1 MAKTEERKKIVREI
15 AAEALADGKLE
26 PHELVSVGAKV
37 GVLVSQRVKD
47 LDADGVKVVAD
58 EMLAVCRENSA
69 SIVKGAVNSLPLG
82 WIPEP
87 FRNWVSC
94 CIATAVAEE
103 PVTVVK
109 KIVEDV
115 EKKIVDVV
123 EDSVGDVVKASLEV
137 RSVSDVAAVVEVVKK
152 ESKEVAESVEKI
164 VDSVLEKQPID
175 QEESAPSHLVEPVP
189 AAKKEEK
196 RSKSLPSVKESQEE
210 PEESP

>member
-1 MAKTEERKKIVREI
+1 MAKTEELKKIVREI

-58 EMLAVCRENSA
+58 EMLAVCRENSV
-69 SIVKGAVNSLPLG
+69 SIVKGAVKSLSLARA
-82 WIPEP
+82 PEP
-87 FRNWVSC
+87 IRRLLSC
-94 CIATAVAEE
+94 CIDTVVADE

-115 EKKIVDVV
+115 EKKVVDVV
-123 EDSVGDVVKASLEV
+123 EDSVGDVVKAALEV
-137 RSVSDVAAVVEVVKK
+137 RSLSDVAAVVEVVKN
-152 ESKEVAESVEKI
+152 ESKEVAEKVEKI

-175 QEESAPSHLVEPVP
+175 QELSAPVP
-189 AAKKEEK
+189 AKKEEK
-196 RSKSLPSVKESQEE
+196 LSTSLPSVKESQEE